1 MSWVSWVGM
10 VSWIFTQEKLKR
22 LQNELDE
29 LGWFGEWVYIQ
40 EKLKRLQNELGE
52 LGWYGE
58 WDFHAR

>member
-52 LGWYGE
+52 LGWYG
-58 WDFHAR
+58 